1 MFVNTISALRKLSAV
16 LTTLRLP
23 VHQLHANMQ
32 QRQRLKHL
40 ERFRDDPRAVLVA
53 TDVAARGLDIPDVRY
68 VVHYHLPKA
77 PAAFVHRSGRT
88 ARGSSEGLAL
98 ALVVPREQV
107 SRGRATCTP
116 AVVARD
122 SHAQRR
128 CHPRACGT
136 ARVQQDHRGSG
147 QARRLP

>member
-1 MFVNTISALRKLSAV
+1 MVQVATVLLTVLRLPHAHAPQYPGRTLVFVNTISALRKLSAV

-107 SRGRATCTP
+107 SRG
-116 AVVARD
+116 
-122 SHAQRR
+122 AQ
-128 CHPRACGT
+128 PR
-136 ARVQQDHRGSG
+136 
-147 QARRLP
+147 